1 VLIIGICDGDIAV
14 RTLLSDFIKRYK
26 EETGLTVTV
35 LSYDSGEKLLRHYP
49 LEMDLIF
56 LEIPFARISG
66 IEIARKIREV
76 DEYVG
81 IIFLTTMLNH
91 VLEAYD
97 VRADN
102 YLLKPLKYTRFLK
115 EAEVARARRG
125 QNRFIIESNDD
136 GVYKIYTKTIR
147 YIETDG
153 RNTKIHAESD
163 CISYKTMKTHVE
175 LLYEP
180 YFVRCHTGFIV
191 NLLFFEKLE
200 KNELLLVTGE
210 KIPVS
215 RQRKREVVNRLKSL
229 YENEARR

>member
-1 VLIIGICDGDIAV
+1 MLIIGICDGDIAV